1 MMKDAKGIDKQW
13 VILNEL
19 ASKVSKIKPLPED
32 VYSKLRIANNIITY
46 YLLDEHA
53 DFEVLRDAEK
63 EISKIQV
70 ILFGLADPDTSRE
83 YLIKMGQAL
92 RNEIDLEFPL
102 KQTTFNTEVKRK
114 KSSETVR
121 ITMPV
126 EVHIEVL
133 GELSERNGVI
143 FELSHEDD
151 QKVLIEGVKERITAA
166 LKDFSV
172 IWKFNDN

>member
-1 MMKDAKGIDKQW
+1 MKDAKGIDKQW

-19 ASKVSKIKPLPED
+19 ASKVSKVKPLPED
-32 VYSKLRIANNIITY
+32 VYSKLRMANSIITY

-53 DFEVLRDAEK
+53 NFEVLRDAEK

-70 ILFGLADPDTSRE
+70 ILFGLSDPDTSKE

-102 KQTTFNTEVKRK
+102 KQNTFNTEVKRK
-114 KSSETVR
+114 KSSETIRV
-121 ITMPV
+121 TMPV

-133 GELSERNGVI
+133 GELSECNGVI
-143 FELSHEDD
+143 FELSHEDN
-151 QKVLIEGVKERITAA
+151 QKVLIEGVKEKITAA
-166 LKDFSV
+166 LKEFSV
-172 IWKFNDN
+172 IWKFTDN